1 MNDVFALCGIS
12 RQAHHQAL
20 QRYLKEEQK
29 AELYVRSMGQ
39 VREIHPGMGLKT
51 MYEMLQPE
59 GIGRDAFIALGLQEG
74 FRLKTIEKQTRT
86 TYSVKSRRYGN
97 LLGNV
102 EFSGINQLW
111 SSDITYLYCLDQ
123 FFYIVLIMDVY
134 SRRIIGYHIADNMR
148 SENNLSALQMALEL
162 RGIEKYNQRLIHHSD
177 KGTQYASD
185 AYTETLGNY
194 EIRISMCNE
203 VYENTHIE
211 RVNDTIKNQYLGRM
225 EINNKR
231 QLDTKLNETIKA
243 YNHSRPHQSLN
254 KMSPAEYE
262 KYLLII
268 PEEKRSKMK
277 IYTIKLNADASTT
290 KQLNLFNKEN

>member
-1 MNDVFALCGIS
+1 M
-12 RQAHHQAL
+12 
-20 QRYLKEEQK
+20 QRCVQQEEKAVLYLRMMEQC
-29 AELYVRSMGQ
+29 
-39 VREIHPGMGLKT
+39 REIHPGMGLRT
-51 MYEMLQPE
+51 MYEMLNPE
-59 GIGRDAFIALGLQEG
+59 GMGRDAFIALGLQEG

-86 TYSVKSRRYGN
+86 TYSVKSHRYGN
-97 LLGNV
+97 LLGDV

-162 RGIEKYNQRLIHHSD
+162 RGIKDYNQSLIHHSD

-185 AYTETLGNY
+185 AYTETLGSY

-211 RVNDTIKNQYLGRM
+211 RVNDTIKNQYLNRM
-225 EINNKR
+225 EINNER
-231 QLDTKLNETIKA
+231 QLVTKLNDTIKA
-243 YNHSRPHQSLN
+243 YNESRPHQSLN
-254 KMSPAEYE
+254 KMSPVEYE
-262 KYLLII
+262 NSLLTR
-268 PEEKRSKMK
+268 PEDKRSKMK
-277 IYTIKLNADASTT
+277 IYTIKLNADTSIT